1 MRAAEIIARFDG
13 APGGQASG
21 DAALDPALAPEGPL
35 TPAAVLIPIV
45 EREPD
50 LTVLFT
56 RRTDHLPDHAG
67 QISFPGGR
75 IDPGDADA
83 EAAAL
88 RETEEEIG
96 LAARH
101 IRIVGRLGEW
111 VTGTGFSIVP
121 VVGLVEP
128 PFELTLSPEE
138 VAHAFEVPLDYILDS
153 AHHERHER
161 IRDGRSRHFH
171 AIRYGEHFIWGA
183 TAGILMGLCERL
195 GTR

>member
-1 MRAAEIIARFDG
+1 MKAHEIIARFDDAREG
-13 APGGQASG
+13 EASG
-21 DAALDPALAPEGPL
+21 DATLDPGLAPRGAL

-75 IDPGDADA
+75 IEPDDADA
-83 EAAAL
+83 FAASL

-96 LAARH
+96 LAERH
-101 IRIVGRLGEW
+101 VRILGRLGEW

-121 VVGLVEP
+121 VVGLVTP
-128 PFELTLSPEE
+128 PFELTLAPDE
-138 VAHAFEVPLDYILDS
+138 VAHAFEVPLGYILDP
-153 AHHERHER
+153 ANHERHAR
-161 IRDGRSRHFH
+161 TRDGRARHFH
-171 AIRYGEHFIWGA
+171 AIQYGEHFIWGA
-183 TAGILMGLCERL
+183 TAGILMSLCRRL
-195 GTR
+195 ES